1 MAADA
6 WSCFRSMSLGGRSVR
21 SLATRMPLRSSRSH
35 STGFSSFSSQR
46 IGPIGASSA
55 AGPQRLKRWPRTAW
69 AK

>member
-1 MAADA
+1 MAAAA
-6 WSCFRSMSLGGRSVR
+6 WSCFRRTSLGGRSVG
-21 SLATRMPLRSSRSH
+21 SLATRMPLRSSRSP
-35 STGFSSFSSQR
+35 STSSSFSSQR